1 MANSF
6 KGSRF
11 RCLDKR
17 TLIQSHVFSRAMI
30 AEHKW
35 LQFAILQLKQASF
48 SDINSVKNIHIDRQ
62 ECFFTKNDV
71 LKEKNIYNPR

>member
-1 MANSF
+1 
-6 KGSRF
+6 
-11 RCLDKR
+11 
-17 TLIQSHVFSRAMI
+17 MI